1 MAVASES
8 AHNRGT
14 MPRRHRAIDLMQ
26 TLERVNVPSVVAD
39 RNGVVTWLNDA
50 ARKAFGDL
58 MDRPFASI
66 VAPQDTVVVQRQLAR
81 KLQGAP
87 VTDYEVEVF
96 TADGRRRRAEIS
108 SVPIPGGDRCH
119 AVFGVALPRAPRA
132 DTPFRL
138 TRRQMEVLRLL
149 GEGTSTDGI
158 AAALH
163 LSRETVRNHVRHIL
177 REFGVHSRLEA
188 VAIAHRNGLLADWS

>member
-1 MAVASES
+1 MAAAPES
-8 AHNRGT
+8 AHNRQA
-14 MPRRHRAIDLMQ
+14 MPRRNRAIDLTQ

-50 ARKAFGDL
+50 ARTSFGDL
-58 MDRPFASI
+58 LGRPFASV
-66 VAPQDTVVVQRQLAR
+66 VAPEDTGVVQRQLAR

-96 TADGRRRRAEIS
+96 TADGRRRRVEIS

-119 AVFGVALPRAPRA
+119 AVFGIALPGAPRAPM
-132 DTPFRL
+132 PFRL

-149 GEGTSTDGI
+149 GEGASTDEI
-158 AAALH
+158 AEMLH

-177 REFGVHSRLEA
+177 RELGVHSRLEA
-188 VAIAHRNGLLADWS
+188 VAVAHRHGLLRTGD

>member
-1 MAVASES
+1 
-8 AHNRGT
+8 
-14 MPRRHRAIDLMQ
+14 MPRRHRAIDLTQ
-26 TLERVNVPSVVAD
+26 TLERVNVPSLVAD

-50 ARKAFGDL
+50 ARRSFGDL
-58 MDRPFASI
+58 LGRPFASV
-66 VAPQDTVVVQRQLAR
+66 VAPQYAEAVQRQLAR
-81 KLQGAP
+81 KLRGAP

-96 TADGRRRRAEIS
+96 TADGRRRGAEIS

-119 AVFGVALPRAPRA
+119 AVFGVALPGPPRA
-132 DTPFRL
+132 DMPFRL

-149 GEGTSTDGI
+149 GEGASTDDI

-177 REFGVHSRLEA
+177 RELGVHSRLEA
-188 VAIAHRNGLLADWS
+188 VALAHRHGLLPNQ

>member
-1 MAVASES
+1 
-8 AHNRGT
+8 
-14 MPRRHRAIDLMQ
+14 MPRRYRAIDLTQ

-50 ARKAFGDL
+50 AKTSFGDL
-58 MDRPFASI
+58 LGRPFASV
-66 VAPQDTVVVQRQLAR
+66 VAPEDTEVVQRQLAR

-96 TADGRRRRAEIS
+96 TADGHRRRVEIS

-119 AVFGVALPRAPRA
+119 AVFGIALPGAPRAPM
-132 DTPFRL
+132 PFRL
-138 TRRQMEVLRLL
+138 TKRQVEVLLLLLL
-149 GEGTSTDGI
+149 GEGASTDEI
-158 AAALH
+158 AGMLH

-177 REFGVHSRLEA
+177 RELGVHSRLEA
-188 VAIAHRNGLLADWS
+188 VAVAHRHGLLPNR